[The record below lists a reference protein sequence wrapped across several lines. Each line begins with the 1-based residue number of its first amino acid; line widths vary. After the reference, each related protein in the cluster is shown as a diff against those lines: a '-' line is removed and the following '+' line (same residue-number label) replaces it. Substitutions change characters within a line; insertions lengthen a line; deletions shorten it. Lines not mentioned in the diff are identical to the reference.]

1 MCFVFD
7 FHKFCLFLRQI
18 TKIFTNNCGKMMKK
32 IYSLALAA
40 LMLLCS
46 GCETGL
52 LGGLGGL
59 GGSGDDGTAS
69 GGTLGSVLGGI
80 LGVLGSQN
88 TVDGLLGLV
97 IGSVKVQESELYGAW
112 YYGAP
117 ACAFTSE
124 NLLAKAGGAVAAE
137 HCKEKLLPV
146 YNTVGISAQNTQFQ
160 FTQDHQFAGKIK
172 GIPLSGSYTYDPSTG
187 TIRLQTLLFSTN
199 AYITRTQSG
208 LGLTFESKNLLKV
221 LQVAAAMSGNST
233 LQTVG
238 DLSKQYEGVRLG
250 FELVPMR

>member
-1 MCFVFD
+1 M
-7 FHKFCLFLRQI
+7 
-18 TKIFTNNCGKMMKK
+18 G
-32 IYSLALAA
+32 
-40 LMLLCS
+40 S
-46 GCETGL
+46 GCTALGNMGMGSGTGNETGN
-52 LGGLGGL
+52 
-59 GGSGDDGTAS
+59 
-69 GGTLGSVLGGI
+69 GTLGDVLGGVLGGI
-80 LGVLGSQN
+80 LGGLGSQN
-88 TVDGLLGLV
+88 TIDGLLGLV

-112 YYGAP
+112 Y
-117 ACAFTSE
+117 
-124 NLLAKAGGAVAAE
+124 
-137 HCKEKLLPV
+137 KLLPV

-250 FELVPMR
+250 FELIPMR